1 MIAADVAGHPPL
13 HEWAEC
19 RVGGRLHD
27 QVEMIGHEAEANNFD
42 RVLRFCR
49 GEQVDERG
57 VVTVLVEDRR
67 ATVPAIEHMVG
78 VSGYLS
84 AWNTR
89 HERSTVRQT
98 GTGTQ
103 EKVTCP
109 LFLPGLAGP
118 PIHDPACCNTVS
130 SISLTNFCLAFGK
143 RLSRFSCRCNFG
155 VGWLTVP
162 AGLEWLVGR

>member
-1 MIAADVAGHPPL
+1 MRVLLNRETFEAALPHMPVATVVPMIAADVAGHPPL
-13 HEWAEC
+13 HEQAEC

-27 QVEMIGHEAEANNFD
+27 QVEMIGHEAEANDFD

-57 VVTVLVEDRR
+57 VVAVLVENPR

-89 HERSTVRQT
+89 HEKSTVRQT
-98 GTGTQ
+98 GTETQ
-103 EKVTCP
+103 EKVACP
-109 LFLPGLAGP
+109 LFLLPLFLLLILKSGK
-118 PIHDPACCNTVS
+118 
-130 SISLTNFCLAFGK
+130 LTMSGK
-143 RLSRFSCRCNFG
+143 TLQKLR
-155 VGWLTVP
+155 T
-162 AGLEWLVGR
+162 A